1 MQVKVIGS
9 ISVIMHYEDTN
20 MATIWEETKS
30 QGAKMK
36 GRPIKEKLEY
46 FWEYYKIHTLTAA
59 VIITLAVSLIHA
71 WVTAKDPALS
81 VVLIN
86 SMTETVEG
94 TMERWNSD
102 LTEKIEFDPKEY
114 EVTIDATVMLGA
126 ASATANQEYASS
138 QKLAAL
144 IGSASVDVM
153 IADSSV
159 FEQYS
164 QNEVLCDLRELYSQD
179 ELGSLEGRIYY
190 TDAST
195 YSDYDS
201 PDLEVTEKQAA
212 YVIDHR
218 DPASMKQPVPVGI
231 YMDEDT
237 LIGQSGVYAY
247 LTAADTYQGHPSEA
261 ILGIPVNSPRK
272 DAAMAATD
280 YFLNGD

>member
-1 MQVKVIGS
+1 
-9 ISVIMHYEDTN
+9 MHKGYD

-36 GRPIKEKLEY
+36 GRPIKDKLEY
-46 FWEYYKIHTLTAA
+46 FWEYYKIHTLVAA
-59 VIITLAVSLIHA
+59 FIITLAVSLIHA
-71 WVTAKDPALS
+71 WVTAKDPALC

-86 SMTETVEG
+86 SMAETVDG
-94 TMERWNSD
+94 TMEKWNSD
-102 LTEKIEFDPKEY
+102 LTERLEFDPKDY

-144 IGSASVDVM
+144 IGSASVDVL
-153 IADSSV
+153 IADTPV

-164 QNEVLCDLRELYSQD
+164 QNEVLSDLRELYSQD
-179 ELGSLEGRIYY
+179 ELDSLEGRIYY

-201 PDLEVTEKQAA
+201 ADLDVTEKQAA

-237 LIGQSGVYAY
+237 LIGESGVYAY
-247 LTAADTYQGHPSEA
+247 LTAADTFQGHPAEA

-272 DAAMAATD
+272 DAALTAVKYLM
-280 YFLNGD
+280 GD